1 MVVARVVLFVFGLFV
16 VVATLLSAVRT
27 VVVPRAEQVRLTRT
41 TFLAVRMVFDAISR
55 HRRTREGRDRMFA
68 RFAPVALLAMVASW
82 ALLVMAGFTAM
93 YWAIGDA
100 SLRDALALTGS
111 SLTTLGFVQPE
122 NDGEVALATA
132 EALIGL
138 ALVALLISY
147 LPTMYS
153 LFSRREAQVAKL
165 EVRAGSPPTAIEMLS
180 RFHRIGWLGPQLD
193 DTFRDWEEWFAEVEE
208 SHTSHPSLVFFRS
221 QRIDSS
227 WITGAGAVLDT
238 AALSLS
244 AIDLERHPEPAVAI
258 RGGTL
263 CLRAIASYY
272 GVPFD
277 PDPAPN
283 DPISI
288 HRQEFDLLVD
298 QLAEQGIPIVAD
310 REQAWRDF
318 AGWRVNY
325 DTVLLA
331 LCAVCDAPPT
341 PWSSDRLERFGRPT
355 LLRRRWRI
363 DPIDTPP
370 SW

>member
-1 MVVARVVLFVFGLFV
+1 MLLARVVLFVVGLFL
-16 VVATLLSAVRT
+16 VAAALLSAVRT
-27 VVVPRAEQVRLTRT
+27 VVVPRSEQVRLTRT
-41 TFLAVRMVFDAISR
+41 TFLAVRMLFDAISR
-55 HRRTREGRDRMFA
+55 RRRTREGRDRMFA
-68 RFAPVALLAMVASW
+68 RYAPVALLTLVLSW
-82 ALLVMAGFTAM
+82 ALITMAGFTLM
-93 YWAIGDA
+93 FWSIGDG

-111 SLTTLGFVQPE
+111 SLTTLGFVAPE
-122 NDGEVALATA
+122 NDGEMALATI

-138 ALVALLISY
+138 GLVALLISY

-153 LFSRREAQVAKL
+153 LFSKREAEVIKL
-165 EVRAGSPPTAIEMLS
+165 DMRAGSPPTAIEMLS

-193 DTFRDWEEWFAEVEE
+193 DTFRDWEDWFAEVEE
-208 SHTSHPSLVFFRS
+208 SHSSHPSLVFFRS

-238 AALSLS
+238 AAISLS
-244 AIDLERHPEPAVAI
+244 AIDIERRPEPAVVI

-263 CLRAIASYY
+263 CLRAIAAFY

-277 PDPAPN
+277 PAPAPS

-288 HRQEFDLLVD
+288 YRQEFDLLVD
-298 QLAEQGIPIVAD
+298 ELADQGIPVVAD

-331 LCAVCDAPPT
+331 LCAMCDAPPT
-341 PWSSDRLERFGRPT
+341 PWSSDRLERFHRPT

-363 DPIDTPP
+363 EPIDTPR